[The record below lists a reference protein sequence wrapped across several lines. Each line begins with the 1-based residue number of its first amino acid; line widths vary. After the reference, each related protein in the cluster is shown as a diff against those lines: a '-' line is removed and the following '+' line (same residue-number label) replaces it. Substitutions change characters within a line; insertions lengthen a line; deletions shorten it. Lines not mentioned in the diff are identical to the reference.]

1 MAYTV
6 NKCNELCGFCRI
18 MRPDDANVVGN
29 VHGGIILKMIEEAG
43 CIVCTRHC
51 NTKNGVGQADYTQS
65 KKQEKVFLYVF
76 VIYKNNS
83 SQDIFESLEL

>member
-65 KKQEKVFLYVF
+65 KNARKGLSVCICFIQKQ
-76 VIYKNNS
+76 
-83 SQDIFESLEL
+83 